1 MSTVYLLLGG
11 NTGNRLW
18 FIEQAYTMLAL
29 RVGHVRNYSMLYET
43 KPWGFSSSDTN
54 NFINKI
60 VVLETRLSPLKLLN
74 EIKKIEVDL
83 GRCNQKQHLSINQSD
98 LFELT
103 QKREYEDRNMDIDI
117 LLYNDWIV
125 CEPNLIIPH
134 LQLHKRRFALTPLCE
149 VAPNVIHP
157 LFNKSVACLLAECD
171 DNLEVKPLE

>member
-1 MSTVYLLLGG
+1 
-11 NTGNRLW
+11 
-18 FIEQAYTMLAL
+18 
-29 RVGHVRNYSMLYET
+29 
-43 KPWGFSSSDTN
+43 
-54 NFINKI
+54 
-60 VVLETRLSPLKLLN
+60 
-74 EIKKIEVDL
+74 
-83 GRCNQKQHLSINQSD
+83 LSINQSD

-157 LFNKSVACLLAECD
+157 LFNKSVAQLLAECD
-171 DNLEVKPLE
+171 DNLEVKQLEQHSASSINL